1 MSLHFQRRQFL
12 RGAMGATAIASLS
25 GPALLRQ
32 AARAAEA
39 NDDGRILV
47 VLQLSGGNDGL
58 NTIVPFRDQ
67 EYYKQRPQLAIPE
80 ARTLRLTDDHGMHPA
95 MTGLAAQFEAGRV
108 AVVQGIGY
116 DNPNR
121 SHFESMDIWHSCR
134 RKDQTRTTGWLGRCF
149 DQLGSQ
155 QGDVPGIHLGEEK
168 QPFALAA
175 ERMAAPSIGQL
186 DNFQLRSREQVTQLV
201 RDSAAGDSDDSLLS
215 FVKTNAVSAL
225 ETSRRV
231 REAAE
236 RYRSTAVYPETA
248 LGEKLRTVAKLISA
262 GMGTKVYYLTLD
274 GFDTHSEQEGA
285 HASLLRK
292 WSGAVDAFLR
302 DLESQGSL
310 NRVLLM
316 CFSEFGRR
324 VQENASAG
332 TDHGAAAPAF
342 LIGDPVQGG
351 IHGRQPSLT
360 DLQQGDLK
368 HHTDFRQLYATVL
381 EKWLKVA
388 SEPLLEGKYAPLDV
402 L

>member
-1 MSLHFQRRQFL
+1 
-12 RGAMGATAIASLS
+12 
-25 GPALLRQ
+25 
-32 AARAAEA
+32 
-39 NDDGRILV
+39 
-47 VLQLSGGNDGL
+47 
-58 NTIVPFRDQ
+58 
-67 EYYKQRPQLAIPE
+67 
-80 ARTLRLTDDHGMHPA
+80 
-95 MTGLAAQFEAGRV
+95 
-108 AVVQGIGY
+108 
-116 DNPNR
+116 
-121 SHFESMDIWHSCR
+121 
-134 RKDQTRTTGWLGRCF
+134 
-149 DQLGSQ
+149 
-155 QGDVPGIHLGEEK
+155 
-168 QPFALAA
+168 
-175 ERMAAPSIGQL
+175 
-186 DNFQLRSREQVTQLV
+186 
-201 RDSAAGDSDDSLLS
+201 
-215 FVKTNAVSAL
+215 
-225 ETSRRV
+225 
-231 REAAE
+231 
-236 RYRSTAVYPETA
+236 
-248 LGEKLRTVAKLISA
+248 
-262 GMGTKVYYLTLD
+262 MGTKVYYLTLD